1 MLDERLAA
9 EVNRLYWETDA
20 SVGEIANRLG
30 LSRRALYDALR
41 GLPAGSTCTA
51 CGAGLVYTN
60 RSRRDAGQ
68 ATCPDCGL
76 AADGAATPVHPANE
90 PAVPVRGE
98 ARSADAPAE
107 SFDTA
112 APARTEERPQPE
124 DLSWAEPDATVEQ
137 EWDAGRLA
145 PIPADASYRLD
156 RALIIGGAALLGI
169 AVGAIAMLL
178 ARRR

>member
-1 MLDERLAA
+1 MIDERLAA
-9 EVNRLYWETDA
+9 EVNRLYWETDI

-41 GLPAGSTCTA
+41 GRPTGSTCPA

-76 AADGAATPVHPANE
+76 EVDVPAAERPAQERGAAEGPA
-90 PAVPVRGE
+90 
-98 ARSADAPAE
+98 
-107 SFDTA
+107 
-112 APARTEERPQPE
+112 EERPAAEPAAPGQAVEGREAE
-124 DLSWAEPDATVEQ
+124 DRTWAEPDATIEQ

-145 PIPADASYRLD
+145 PIAADASYMLD
-156 RALIIGGAALLGI
+156 RALLLGGAALLGV
-169 AVGAIAMLL
+169 AAGAILMLL